1 MLISFVFSMLTVV
14 HIFEIPFMVYDPSSF
29 QKPNSSFGN
38 VSLGNDSSFSNGSL
52 GNAAAYQSG
61 FSVKDSNET
70 VENYKVID
78 KLESFGN
85 FSVKDFEQK
94 VNSSSNSTFH
104 KIMIRILKNDLGLT
118 NEPKS
123 QGPFSQIIR

>member
-1 MLISFVFSMLTVV
+1 MLTVV

-29 QKPNSSFGN
+29 QKSN
-38 VSLGNDSSFSNGSL
+38 SSFSNGSL
-52 GNAAAYQSG
+52 ENAAAYQSG

-70 VENYKVID
+70 VENYKVIE
-78 KLESFGN
+78 KPESFGN
-85 FSVKDFEQK
+85 SEQK

-118 NEPKS
+118 NDPKS